1 MSNKQKQTIMNELT
15 CIKSVKTSK
24 GNKFIKNNKYSYILT
39 GRGVKVFYD
48 SDNSINIKS
57 IKQLNKFFI
66 IN

>member
-1 MSNKQKQTIMNELT
+1 MNEMT

-24 GNKFIKNNKYSYILT
+24 GNEFIKGNKYYYILT
-39 GRGVKVFYD
+39 GRGAKVFYD

-57 IKQLNKFFI
+57 IEQLNKFFI